1 MLITLSDDKKGKI
14 DMAEFTINKGLN
26 PKGQAALIV
35 KAGGL
40 AFVKPRFF
48 DSLDSEVMV
57 LQDQAR
63 EEGRDGIASGY
74 FGLPIFDVLT
84 MEGFS
89 YTTLEGNNITV
100 DTLKLG
106 VALCDVTQ
114 SKNIVTTAIQGRNGT
129 IKEYI
134 SDGDY
139 QINIKGVVATVA
151 QDYYPDD
158 DVRFLKAFL
167 DAPVSFKVASTYL
180 NRLGIYDVVVNNYT
194 LNQSEG
200 MRNVQYFD
208 INCFSEK
215 PFELQSQSEIIT
227 Q

>member
-1 MLITLSDDKKGKI
+1 
-14 DMAEFTINKGLN
+14 MAEFTVLQGFN
-26 PKGQAALIV
+26 PKGQAQLIL
-35 KAGGL
+35 KSAGMAILKPKFYNADENTNVLTQQDL
-40 AFVKPRFF
+40 AV
-48 DSLDSEVMV
+48 
-57 LQDQAR
+57 
-63 EEGRDGIASGY
+63 EEGRDNLTNGF
-74 FGLPIFDVLT
+74 FGLPIFDIVIFEKLN
-84 MEGFS
+84 
-89 YTTLEGNNITV
+89 YKTLQNEDITV
-100 DTLKLG
+100 EEFSMG
-106 VALCDVTQ
+106 VALCDVVQ

-139 QINIKGVVATVA
+139 QINIKGVVTSAA
-151 QDYYPDD
+151 QDFYPDQ
-158 DVRFLKAFL
+158 DVRRLKAFL
-167 DAPVSFKVASTYL
+167 DAPVSFKVASVYL
-180 NRLGIYDVVVNNYT
+180 NRLGITDLVVNNYT